1 MHMNLGFFVFFFI
14 NLAVRPL
21 ELSSFVTITFKNY
34 HLMEIHSKYKFFQRH
49 NIHYVYL
56 PKFRIFFYFS
66 NLILHAKHNTCH
78 YFELSNQVVHHVIE
92 RFKNISLGIQVKNNL
107 LHS

>member
-1 MHMNLGFFVFFFI
+1 MHMNLGVFFFI
-14 NLAVRPL
+14 KLAVRPL

-34 HLMEIHSKYKFFQRH
+34 HLMEIHLSISFFQRH
-49 NIHYVYL
+49 IIFIMFIYL
-56 PKFRIFFYFS
+56 SSEFFYFS

-107 LHS
+107 LHN